1 MANMYM
7 NLRTNASLRYSH
19 LLVLVLAVAF
29 VFGAVC
35 VGVASG
41 AAAWDGEDRTE
52 PSKVDGVYLI
62 STGAELA
69 YVAERVN
76 AGDSSYVSAS
86 YILTADIDLNN
97 KSWTAIGASNKKF
110 SGTFDGRG
118 YKISNLYCHLQGNQ
132 KVGGLFGTVENGIV
146 RNVTINHV
154 SVTAQ
159 SGNVENIG
167 CIVTYLKNSSVLNCS
182 IIGDGNIIEEK
193 KASSVGA
200 IVCEVQYSNGTKV
213 TDPNTILQYVI
224 GCSAHNVLDKDSKPV
239 PIVAGLPVDSE
250 KLVQAKYTI
259 LIYKMNTSGGY
270 EKEITDDNHIGTVG
284 TTVDIPAEDYTVDDG
299 FSIDYDNS
307 TLSGTIL
314 SDGSLKLT
322 LKISRN
328 KYTLT
333 ILSDES
339 DTVGTSTEYYYDTE
353 ITSLQPPPKPG
364 YGFNG
369 WNVTLPFNM
378 PANNLSILALWTAPD
393 FIIEIPESLTISDDT
408 YCGNTTL
415 KIDITTLSDKWDIV
429 VTAKSESGFN
439 LKNVVNPDIILE
451 YNLWVNNNPVS
462 DSGISDGKFVIG
474 EFSGNNTHRT
484 IPLNAS
490 VTQAS
495 VESLLY
501 SGSYED
507 TLTFTF
513 EYSEKNTGA

>member
-35 VGVASG
+35 VGG
-41 AAAWDGEDRTE
+41 ACGADAWDGEDRTE
-52 PSKVDGVYLI
+52 PSKVDGVYQI

-110 SGTFDGRG
+110 SGTFDGSV

-193 KASSVGA
+193 KAPSVGA

-213 TDPNTILQYVI
+213 EDPNTILQYVI
-224 GCSAHNVLDKDSKPV
+224 GCSAHNVLDKDGEPV

-259 LIYKMNTSGGY
+259 LIYRMNTSGGY
-270 EKEITDDNHIGTVG
+270 EIEKTDDDHIGTVG
-284 TTVDIPAEDYTVDDG
+284 LTVRIPAEDYVDAG
-299 FSIDYDNS
+299 FSIDGNS
-307 TLSGTIL
+307 ILSGTIL
-314 SDGSLKLT
+314 SDGSLELT
-322 LKISRN
+322 VKISRN

-339 DTVGTSTEYYYDTE
+339 GTVGTSTEYYYYDTE
-353 ITSLQPPPKPG
+353 ITSLQPPLKPG
-364 YGFNG
+364 YGFRE
-369 WNVTLPFNM
+369 WNVTLPFKM

-393 FIIEIPESLTISDDT
+393 FIIEIPESLTILDDT

-439 LKNVVNPDIILE
+439 LKNVVNSGITLK
-451 YNLWVNNNPVS
+451 YNLWVDNNPVS
-462 DSGISDGKFVIG
+462 DSDISDGKFEIG
-474 EFSGNNTHRT
+474 KFSGNNNQVT

-495 VESLLY
+495 VENLLY

-507 TLTFTF
+507 TLIFTF